1 MRIQFGQSRVAVFGK
16 RTVCQF
22 GVVAEEFRAVVDDAV
37 AVQIAHKQTV
47 IGSNPTGGGA
57 DALIAVVEQCTCK
70 AFGGNGFYTV
80 AV

>member
-1 MRIQFGQSRVAVFGK
+1 MFGK

-22 GVVAEEFRAVVDDAV
+22 GIVAEEFCTVVDDAV

-47 IGSNPTGGGA
+47 IGSNPTCGGA

-70 AFGGNGFYTV
+70 AFGSDSFYAV
-80 AV
+80 AVQI

>member
-1 MRIQFGQSRVAVFGK
+1 MFGK

-22 GVVAEEFRAVVDDAV
+22 GVVAEEFRTVVDDTV
-37 AVQIAHKQTV
+37 AVQIAHEQAV
-47 IGSNPTGGGA
+47 IGRNPAGGGA
-57 DALIAVVEQCTCK
+57 DALAAVVEQCTCK

>member
-1 MRIQFGQSRVAVFGK
+1 MFGK

-22 GVVAEEFRAVVDDAV
+22 GVVAKEFRTVVDDAV

-47 IGSNPTGGGA
+47 IGSNPTCGGA

-80 AV
+80 SVQI